1 MSSISNQERLQLN
14 KLLDESN
21 CENNTQHI
29 RDVKHS
35 ERIRDDIRLI
45 QKLRTQNQSMD
56 AIDFENLC
64 REQCSFLY
72 NNYMDIF
79 NRVLKNEID
88 LGIMTRF
95 LTVLKLIEDGK
106 VDQHEGSVVVGKILK
121 ELYLDSAVKR
131 AGVLDK
137 ERNEEIVAKNEGKS
151 ISYARYKSMQ

>member
-14 KLLDESN
+14 KLLDEAN
-21 CENNTQHI
+21 CENNTDHI
-29 RDVKHS
+29 RKVKHS

-45 QKLRTQNQSMD
+45 QTLRKDHADLSPG
-56 AIDFENLC
+56 DFENLC
-64 REQCSFLY
+64 REKCAFLY

-79 NRVLKNEID
+79 NRVLKNEVD

-131 AGVLDK
+131 ADQLDK
-137 ERNEEIVAKNEGKS
+137 EREQEVAAKNEGKS
-151 ISYARYKSMQ
+151 INYAMYKSMK